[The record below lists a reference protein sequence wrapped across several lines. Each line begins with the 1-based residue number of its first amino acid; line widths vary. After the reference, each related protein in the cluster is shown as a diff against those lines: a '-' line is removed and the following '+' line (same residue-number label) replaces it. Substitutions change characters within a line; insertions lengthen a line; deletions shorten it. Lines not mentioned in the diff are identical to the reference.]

1 MPPTKQLP
9 HPGTPQQLAELV
21 EAEGW
26 TVRKTA
32 KFYRCFV
39 PDSKDV
45 VQFTTLDFD
54 ATEPRTWR
62 SPLERLIKFG
72 FPVEALEK
80 KKGATAPAQ
89 RKSISSPR
97 ISAKDEEVAD
107 ATRKLTA
114 LLHEYAEPADDLELA
129 DLVALQARIDD
140 QVVILRYHGHSRE
153 WIRGLERS
161 IMPKGWRVQHSDSTI
176 PLTRAIRKQLLEAS
190 EENTRPLRRGV
201 MERYAATMQRGGWR
215 PDSPELISARSDEDG
230 RYQLY
235 QGRHRVSAAESLGG
249 PVIAMRGDLDMEPD
263 LFNVLD
269 TGASRS
275 PADLL
280 VIRSGGKFSKGQAVE
295 VMAISRLI
303 TNFDDDKSPLRL
315 NRSDIDNEQLVD
327 RYEQEIDID
336 LLNEAL
342 HAGQRAGQQ
351 LKVPKVGF
359 AAGMYL
365 ARRAWPEA
373 PHDKFVEGAVYGE
386 GLAKR
391 DARAVWRDHMLE
403 LRMASKPSRMTSAQ
417 VTVSY
422 LRTWNA
428 WVKGAKAFHRKKLY
442 LAEGENTWPRP
453 VTAPDPE
460 LGDL

>member
-9 HPGTPQQLAELV
+9 HPGTPQRLAEAV

-39 PDSKDV
+39 PESKDV
-45 VQFTTLDFD
+45 VQFSTQDFD

-72 FPVEALEK
+72 FPVEALKEK
-80 KKGATAPAQ
+80 RAAATTPAQ
-89 RKSISSPR
+89 RVSSPK

-107 ATRKLTA
+107 AVRKLTA
-114 LLHEYAEPADDLELA
+114 LLHEYAEPKDELELD
-129 DLVALQARIDD
+129 DLVALQGRIDD

-161 IMPKGWRVQHSDSTI
+161 ILPKGWRVQHSDATI

-190 EENTRPLRRGV
+190 EENTRPLRKGV
-201 MERYAATMQRGGWR
+201 QERYATTMQRGAWR
-215 PDSPELISARSDEDG
+215 PDSPELISARRGEDG

-235 QGRHRVSAAESLGG
+235 QGRHRVSAADSLGG
-249 PVIAMRGDLDMEPD
+249 PVIAMRADLEMDPD

-280 VIRSGGKFSKGQAVE
+280 VIRSGGKISKGNAVE

-315 NRSDIDNEQLVD
+315 NRADLDNEQLVD
-327 RYEQEIDID
+327 RYQQEIDVD
-336 LLNEAL
+336 LLNEAM

-373 PHDKFVEGAVYGE
+373 PHEEFVNGAVYGE
-386 GLAKR
+386 GLKKR
-391 DARAVWRDHMLE
+391 DPRAVWRDHMLE

-417 VTVSY
+417 VTISY
-422 LRTWNA
+422 LRAWNA
-428 WVKGAKAFHRKKLY
+428 WMKEAKAFHRKKLY

-453 VTAPDPE
+453 VTAPDPK
-460 LGDL
+460 LFKP